1 MARQQHAGQKGNP
14 SGRSAFR
21 TEGLPYIHVPSGRHH
36 MRRRRPLS
44 PTASDRG
51 TSQPAQQGQPS
62 VNQRLAP
69 RAAKR
74 PILPCET
81 YGFES
86 PNGLYWRPERPV
98 CQQRANSRGSHRGKG
113 GRKPAQL
120 HGVTIRA
127 SGGQPGIHSH
137 GPPQRLPCGHP
148 QPTGWRGRR
157 RRSTALGALA
167 GKPGLVRLAERHA
180 QAGGRT
186 PIVEKLLQLS
196 RIEHALE
203 LLVVAFLHVNHLLLR
218 FKLTLYALKYL
229 LVGLGRNPWQR
240 PCGPTCG
247 PRRARPNTSGIGAR
261 TRHGPRRPA

>member
-62 VNQRLAP
+62 GSQRLAP

-81 YGFES
+81 YGFAS

-113 GRKPAQL
+113 GRKTAQL
-120 HGVTIRA
+120 HGVTFRA
-127 SGGQPGIHSH
+127 SGGQPA
-137 GPPQRLPCGHP
+137 
-148 QPTGWRGRR
+148 
-157 RRSTALGALA
+157 STATARRKDCPAATRSPRAGGAADGAQPRLA
-167 GKPGLVRLAERHA
+167 PWPASLALCGWPNGMRKPGAGRLSLKSCFSCRA
-180 QAGGRT
+180 
-186 PIVEKLLQLS
+186 LS
-196 RIEHALE
+196 MPLN
-203 LLVVAFLHVNHLLLR
+203 FL
-218 FKLTLYALKYL
+218 
-229 LVGLGRNPWQR
+229 
-240 PCGPTCG
+240 
-247 PRRARPNTSGIGAR
+247 
-261 TRHGPRRPA
+261 